1 MGFQVD
7 GHANS
12 VTLDTPLPSL
22 YTCGN
27 TILQDEI
34 IVSGKVVALSEV
46 SRNSFIGSRQLSLNI
61 INRSEYGYVLVIKKL
76 NYYGSIS
83 KENRPIKSS

>member
-1 MGFQVD
+1 MVKLGFQVD

-12 VTLDTPLPSL
+12 VTLNIPLPSL

-34 IVSGKVVALSEV
+34 IVSGKAVALSKV
-46 SRNSFIGSRQLSLNI
+46 SGNSFTGSRQLSLNI
-61 INRSEYGYVLVIKKL
+61 INSSVYGYVLVMKELELLWQHSKKIGL
-76 NYYGSIS
+76 
-83 KENRPIKSS
+83 

>member
-1 MGFQVD
+1 MD

-12 VTLDTPLPSL
+12 VTLDIPLPSL

-34 IVSGKVVALSEV
+34 IVSGKAVALSKV
-46 SRNSFIGSRQLSLNI
+46 SGNSFTGSRQLSLNI
-61 INRSEYGYVLVIKKL
+61 INSSVYGYVLVMKEL
-76 NYYGSIS
+76 DYYGGIP